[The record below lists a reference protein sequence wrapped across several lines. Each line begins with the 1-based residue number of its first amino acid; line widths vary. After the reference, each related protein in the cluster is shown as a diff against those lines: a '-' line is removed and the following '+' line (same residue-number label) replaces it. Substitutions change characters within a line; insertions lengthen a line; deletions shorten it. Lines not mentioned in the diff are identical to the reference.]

1 DLKTEFSSMLGFVR
15 KNYPWLRP
23 MNAYDGYRA
32 MEEFDDIGAD
42 FKFAENDL
50 LVQSG
55 APGLIFRMRFEGKT
69 IQSIT
74 GGTLLYS
81 YKSMD
86 AAVIKADGPEVRVR
100 FR

>member
-1 DLKTEFSSMLGFVR
+1 MLGFVR

-32 MEEFDDIGAD
+32 MEEFDDIGTD
-42 FKFAENDL
+42 FKFSGDDL
-50 LVQSG
+50 LVQTG
-55 APGLIFRMRFEGKT
+55 APGLIFRMRFEGKK
-69 IQSIT
+69 IKSIT
-74 GGTLLYS
+74 GGTLLYT

-86 AAVIKADGPEVRVR
+86 AAVIQADSPEVRVE